1 MKKKFIHKI
10 ERYSLRAIVLL
21 GLAMEMVD
29 DMTGLTSL
37 RGRRGIYDFSRKLQM
52 GEYQFRSAI
61 ESLEKQFLI
70 RKTRNGFLITPKGKI
85 KIKFLKLQR
94 TKPKEEQEWDGKWRI
109 VIFDIPE
116 DARQTRDIFRS
127 LLKRKGFIRL
137 QNSVFI
143 SPYGNFDELN
153 SIRHE
158 YGIERYVNFLMAKA
172 DEVENDQ
179 NLRQRFDLFKE

>member
-1 MKKKFIHKI
+1 MRIIHKV

-29 DMTGLTSL
+29 DITGLTSL

-61 ESLEKQFLI
+61 ESLEKQLLI
-70 RKTRNGFLITPKGKI
+70 KKTGGGFLITPKGKK

-94 TKPKEEQEWDGKWRI
+94 TKAKEKQAWDKKWRV

-116 DARQTRDIFRS
+116 DARQARDIFRS

-143 SPYGNFDELN
+143 SPYGDFDELN
-153 SIRHE
+153 EIRHE
-158 YGIERYVNFLMAKA
+158 YGIQKYVNFLMAKA

-179 NLRQRFDLFKE
+179 NLRNRFNLDKE